1 MLPHDRAGHP
11 RLREAV
17 ANRVRLVRGG
27 VQVVPFPCMA
37 GSTAALPSAKLA
49 ICCPA
54 DFAFTGEPWSAD
66 ALAELVGWSRKHA
79 GWLVEDDRDLDLY
92 ETGPHEAVLARGASA
107 ERTIYLGLFERS
119 VFPEVGCG
127 FIVAPHELVQSFSA
141 AAQQQA
147 YNSPLQMQRTLF
159 DFITQGYIGRHANR
173 LRKAHGERRK
183 AALAALRRGAF
194 TGDLSFQAAGSYLV
208 ASFRNVSEPGLL
220 ERALEENRVGAR
232 VLARPGRR
240 EQLLLV
246 GYAGA
251 PREELFAA
259 IGVLD
264 ALLTRSCRR
273 VT

>member
-1 MLPHDRAGHP
+1 MKPSTLLRPQTAIKKINRKPNEINGLAGHP
-11 RLREAV
+11 
-17 ANRVRLVRGG
+17 
-27 VQVVPFPCMA
+27 
-37 GSTAALPSAKLA
+37 
-49 ICCPA
+49 
-54 DFAFTGEPWSAD
+54 
-66 ALAELVGWSRKHA
+66 
-79 GWLVEDDRDLDLY
+79 Y
-92 ETGPHEAVLARGASA
+92 ASA
-107 ERTIYLGLFERS
+107 RS
-119 VFPEVGCG
+119 PTV
-127 FIVAPHELVQSFSA
+127 
-141 AAQQQA
+141 
-147 YNSPLQMQRTLF
+147 TF
-159 DFITQGYIGRHANR
+159 DNENKSTP
-173 LRKAHGERRK
+173 
-183 AALAALRRGAF
+183 F

>member
-1 MLPHDRAGHP
+1 M
-11 RLREAV
+11 
-17 ANRVRLVRGG
+17 
-27 VQVVPFPCMA
+27 
-37 GSTAALPSAKLA
+37 
-49 ICCPA
+49 
-54 DFAFTGEPWSAD
+54 
-66 ALAELVGWSRKHA
+66 
-79 GWLVEDDRDLDLY
+79 
-92 ETGPHEAVLARGASA
+92 
-107 ERTIYLGLFERS
+107 
-119 VFPEVGCG
+119 GCG
-127 FIVAPHELVQSFSA
+127 FIVAPELVQSFSA
-141 AAQQQA
+141 AARQQA

-240 EQLLLV
+240 ERLLLV

-264 ALLTRSCRR
+264 SAAYAILPPSDLTTGAHFFMSAWMNASNCMRRGCGRHHALGRHPGRHGGVFHRFLDGLVDLGQHRGQVVVLRSCC
-273 VT
+273 VAS